1 MWLVPVTVT
10 ALTYE
15 NLVPV
20 TFLNPEYKLSDAL
33 NKVDTVIS
41 VHLIQLHF
49 LGPRASS
56 AVTKDYELFILASTV

>member
-1 MWLVPVTVT
+1 MEKHVCHMWLVPVTVT

-33 NKVDTVIS
+33 NKAGYCMR
-41 VHLIQLHF
+41 L
-49 LGPRASS
+49 
-56 AVTKDYELFILASTV
+56 